1 MACEEMFVDHISE
14 KELMLK
20 LYKEVKQLNRKESN
34 PVKKREK
41 DMTRHFF

>member
-20 LYKEVKQLNRKESN
+20 LCKEVNSIEKKVTQLRKE
-34 PVKKREK
+34 KR
-41 DMTRHFF
+41 T